1 MSERKLKIVDFFFK
15 NLPTMYKDMLGCF
28 NECTCKRL
36 IDISELSNATI
47 MK

>member
-1 MSERKLKIVDFFFK
+1 MSERKLKILDFFFFL

-28 NECTCKRL
+28 NECKRL

>member
-15 NLPTMYKDMLGCF
+15 NLPTMYKDMLDCF
-28 NECTCKRL
+28 NECKRL

>member
-1 MSERKLKIVDFFFK
+1 MSERKLKIVDFFLK

-28 NECTCKRL
+28 NECKRL

>member
-28 NECTCKRL
+28 NECKRL